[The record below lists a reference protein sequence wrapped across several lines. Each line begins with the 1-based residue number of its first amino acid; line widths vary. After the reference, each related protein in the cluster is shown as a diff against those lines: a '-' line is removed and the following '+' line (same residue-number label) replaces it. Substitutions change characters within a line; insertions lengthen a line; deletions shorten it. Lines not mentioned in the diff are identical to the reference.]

1 MSAGHDQRPGSARS
15 GSSDRAAE
23 EHAPEFASTGSG
35 ARPGEE
41 AVAEAVETES
51 AQTAA
56 SEGGVIL
63 TDMVAL
69 ATERDEYR
77 DALQRLQADFENY
90 RKRVQRQQEEQ
101 AARAELALVGKLLD
115 VLDTLDLAQAHLG
128 PAEGDSTE
136 AKALSQARS
145 MMIDILAKEGLER
158 VDQVDVAFDP
168 VVHDAVAHAP
178 AEDGGDEAATP
189 STTMVEDVLRSGYRW
204 RGRTLRPAMV
214 RVRG

>member
-1 MSAGHDQRPGSARS
+1 VSAGHNQGPEPARS
-15 GSSDRAAE
+15 GSDRAAE
-23 EHAPEFASTGSG
+23 EHASEPASSGSG
-35 ARPGEE
+35 ARPAEE
-41 AVAEAVETES
+41 AVEAEPAE
-51 AQTAA
+51 TAA
-56 SEGGVIL
+56 PEGGVIL

-128 PAEGDSTE
+128 AAEGDSTE

-158 VDQVDVAFDP
+158 VDAVDVDFDP

-178 AEDGGDEAATP
+178 AEDDGDETRRP
-189 STTMVEDVLRSGYRW
+189 STTMVEEVLRSGYRW

>member
-1 MSAGHDQRPGSARS
+1 VSTGHDHGSESARPGSEDS
-15 GSSDRAAE
+15 AAE
-23 EHAPEFASTGSG
+23 EHAPEFPTTGSG
-35 ARPGEE
+35 ARLGEE
-41 AVAEAVETES
+41 ASTEGGERAEPGAV
-51 AQTAA
+51 
-56 SEGGVIL
+56 EGGVIL

-77 DALQRLQADFENY
+77 DALQRVQADFENY

-128 PAEGDSTE
+128 AAEGESTE

-145 MMIDILAKEGLER
+145 MMIDTLAKEGLER

-178 AEDGGDEAATP
+178 AEEGEAETATP
-189 STTMVEDVLRSGYRW
+189 STTMVEEVLRSGYRW

>member
-1 MSAGHDQRPGSARS
+1 MSAGHNQGPEPARS
-15 GSSDRAAE
+15 GSDRAAE
-23 EHAPEFASTGSG
+23 EHASESASSGSG

-41 AVAEAVETES
+41 AVEAELTE
-51 AQTAA
+51 TAA
-56 SEGGVIL
+56 PEGGVIL

-128 PAEGDSTE
+128 AAEGDSTE
-136 AKALSQARS
+136 GKALSQHPGLMALGARH
-145 MMIDILAKEGLER
+145 LGNTRA
-158 VDQVDVAFDP
+158 
-168 VVHDAVAHAP
+168 AP
-178 AEDGGDEAATP
+178 ATSGASSPRAEALTDEPHAHEGRGAL
-189 STTMVEDVLRSGYRW
+189 SIAVLSG
-204 RGRTLRPAMV
+204 A
-214 RVRG
+214 

>member
-1 MSAGHDQRPGSARS
+1 MGPGAPPTAPAGDEP
-15 GSSDRAAE
+15 SD
-23 EHAPEFASTGSG
+23 
-35 ARPGEE
+35 EE
-41 AVAEAVETES
+41 AETEP
-51 AQTAA
+51 AVG
-56 SEGGVIL
+56 GGVIL

-101 AARAELALVGKLLD
+101 AARAELALVGKLLE
-115 VLDTLDLAQAHLG
+115 VLDTLDLAEAHLG
-128 PAEGDSTE
+128 SPEGGDSAE

-145 MMIDILAKEGLER
+145 MMIDTLAKEGLER
-158 VDQVDVAFDP
+158 VDQVGVDFDP
-168 VVHDAVAHAP
+168 VVHDAVAHVP
-178 AEDGGDEAATP
+178 AEDESAATAAQ
-189 STTMVEDVLRSGYRW
+189 TVVEEVLRSGYRW